1 MPDIE
6 QKREKRINT
15 KQKKQYIYI
24 YIRNQTKENNKMEKK
39 GTPEKTTIELLKKYK
54 NGGETGKTKMKKK
67 EK

>member
-1 MPDIE
+1 
-6 QKREKRINT
+6 
-15 KQKKQYIYI
+15 
-24 YIRNQTKENNKMEKK
+24 MEKK